1 MTGLRVG
8 IDVGGTHTDAVVV
21 DDAGDVLAWHKAPTT
36 PEVLHGIGAALTAVL
51 AGVDGDAVGQVML
64 GTTHPVNA
72 IIRREG
78 LARVG
83 ILRLAAPATLAID
96 PLMAWPKDLR
106 TLVSGHVEIIRGG
119 HEYDGTE
126 LAPLDEQAVRRF
138 AECCRDT
145 VDAIAITGMTSPAN
159 PDHELRAAAIVTEV
173 LGETLPL
180 TLGHEVGGLGL
191 LERENSAV
199 LNAALTFIGAGI
211 VHGLERAL
219 ERSRLRAE
227 VYLTQNDG
235 TLLSAAE
242 AIRRP
247 ILTIGSGPTN
257 SMRGAAYLSG
267 LTDAIVMDIGGTS
280 TDVGLLVGGFPRQ
293 SAGAVEIAGVRT
305 NYRMP
310 DLISIGMGGGSV
322 IRTEPEFAVGPD
334 SVGHQLPHRALV
346 FGGDTMTLS
355 DAAVAAGR
363 ATLGTHSL
371 TGRLAAG
378 TAAAAVAW
386 LDERVATLADRIR
399 AARTALPLIAVGGG
413 AVLLSDDVPEVT
425 EVVRHRHAGVAN
437 AIGAAVAEASGT
449 VDRAVRYEAGGREA
463 CITEA
468 SAEATDAAIR
478 AGADP
483 ARVRITTVNEIPISY
498 IPGNSARLQVR
509 AVGPLLTRDAER
521 P

>member
-1 MTGLRVG
+1 MSGLRVG

-21 DDAGDVLAWHKAPTT
+21 DDAGQVLTWHKAATT
-36 PEVLHGIGAALTAVL
+36 PEVLDGISAALAAVL
-51 AGVDGDAVGQVML
+51 VGVDSDAVGQVML

-72 IIRREG
+72 IIRRKG

-83 ILRLAAPATLAID
+83 ILRLAAPATLAIE
-96 PLMAWPKDLR
+96 PLVAWPKDLR
-106 TLVSGHVEIIRGG
+106 ALVSGRVEIVHGG

-126 LAPLDEQAVRRF
+126 ISPLDERAVREF
-138 AECCRDT
+138 AESCRDT
-145 VDAIAITGMTSPAN
+145 VDAIAITGTTSPAN
-159 PDHELRAAAIVTEV
+159 PDHEIRAAAIVTEA
-173 LGETLPL
+173 LGEKVPV

-199 LNAALTFIGAGI
+199 LNAALTFVGADI

-219 ERSRLRAE
+219 EQHRLRAE

-267 LTDAIVMDIGGTS
+267 LTDAIVMDVGGTS
-280 TDVGLLVGGFPRQ
+280 TDVGLLVDGFPRQ
-293 SAGAVEIAGVRT
+293 SASAVEIAGVRT

-310 DLISIGMGGGSV
+310 DLISIGMGGGSI
-322 IRTEPEFAVGPD
+322 IRTEPELAVGPD
-334 SVGHQLPHRALV
+334 SVGHELTHRALA
-346 FGGDTMTLS
+346 FGGDTVTLS

-363 ATLGTHSL
+363 ASLGTRNPAE
-371 TGRLAAG
+371 RLAAG

-386 LDERVATLADRIR
+386 IDERVATLADRIR

-413 AVLLSDDVPEVT
+413 AMLLPDELPEVT

-437 AIGAAVAEASGT
+437 AIGAAIAEASGT
-449 VDRAVRYEAGGREA
+449 VDRAFRYESSSREA
-463 CITEA
+463 CIAEA

-483 ARVRITTVNEIPISY
+483 ACIRITTVNEIPMSY
-498 IPGNSARLQVR
+498 MPGNSARLQVR
-509 AVGPLLTRDAER
+509 AVGPLLTRDSKR